1 MILQLEQISKSF
13 GGRTLFANVT
23 LRLEAYD
30 HLALVGPNGAG
41 KTTMLRIITG
51 QEDADSGR
59 VVLAKDAH
67 IGYLEQ
73 EAIEMGD
80 NPIFEEVLSAQTEIL
95 EAERRLKKLE
105 RELGA
110 NPTEQQLAAAG
121 RARDNY
127 EILGGYTIES
137 KVRSVLFGLGFKES
151 DMARH
156 TTEFSGGWQM
166 RLALAKLLVRNPE
179 VLLLDEP
186 TNHLDLE
193 SVRWLESFLR
203 GYAGTV
209 IVVSHDR
216 AFMDNMVD
224 RVAEIDN
231 GQVNLYKGN
240 YTAYLRAREQRIE
253 QLKAEQAQ
261 QLQEIARLEA
271 FVEKFR
277 YKATKA
283 RQAQDREKKLERL
296 RANLVAI
303 PEERATVHFN
313 FNQPPRTGDEV
324 VSATGLVKR
333 YGDNVV
339 YDGADFKL
347 YRGDKVAL
355 VGPNGA
361 GKSTLL
367 KMVAGA
373 LAPDAGQVKYGT
385 HVTKTYYAQHQLEEL
400 NSGNTVFEELDR
412 VAPGWTISQVR
423 TLLGAFLFNGDDV
436 DKKVSVLSGGEKSR
450 LALAKMLVAPTPLLC
465 LDEPTNHLDI
475 SSADVLEQALVHFE
489 GTILLI
495 THDRHLIR
503 SVANR
508 IVEVKPGKLTD
519 YPGDYDYYLF
529 KTDQADEDRSVV
541 DESKA
546 AGRGKSGTLGQNSS
560 ATSSVTGGKGLK
572 DSKAKSGAGS
582 SSDGSNIIV
591 RRHRG
596 QKQPSANPV
605 AKPLTEEKG
614 SAPKSKEQKRRE
626 AEARNR
632 AYAALKNH
640 RKRIAEL
647 DKQLERDNARMQEVL
662 DLLADPDF
670 YTREDST
677 SDVIAEHAKLKQ
689 RIAAAEEEWLLLNE
703 ELEEEMA
710 RQAAQ

>member
-1 MILQLEQISKSF
+1 MILQLEHLTKSF
-13 GGRTLFANVT
+13 GGRTLFADASI
-23 LRLEAYD
+23 RLEEYD
-30 HLALVGPNGAG
+30 RLALVGPNGAG
-41 KTTMLRIITG
+41 KTTMLRIISG
-51 QEDADSGR
+51 QEYADSGR
-59 VVLAKDAH
+59 VVLAKGAH

-73 EAIEMGD
+73 EAIEMGE
-80 NPIFEEVLSAQTEIL
+80 NPVFEEVLSAQVEIL
-95 EAERRLKKLE
+95 EAERRLKHLE
-105 RELGA
+105 EGLGE

-121 RARDNY
+121 RARDAY
-127 EILGGYTIES
+127 ELLGGYTIES
-137 KVRSVLFGLGFKES
+137 KVRSVLFGLGFKEA
-151 DMARH
+151 DMTRL

-193 SVRWLESFLR
+193 SVRWLEGFLR
-203 GYAGTV
+203 GYSGTIV
-209 IVVSHDR
+209 VVSHDR

-231 GQVNLYKGN
+231 GQVILYKGN
-240 YTAYLRAREQRIE
+240 YSAYLRAREERIE
-253 QLKAEQAQ
+253 RLQAEHKQ
-261 QLQEIARLEA
+261 QLEEIARLEA

-296 RANLVAI
+296 RANLVVI
-303 PEERATVHFN
+303 PEQRKTVHFN
-313 FNQPPRTGDEV
+313 FKQPERTGDEV
-324 VSATGLVKR
+324 VRARGLVKR

-339 YDGADFKL
+339 YDGADFTL

-367 KMVAGA
+367 KMVAGV
-373 LAPDAGQVKYGT
+373 LAPDAGSVKYGT
-385 HVTKTYYAQHQLEEL
+385 GVTKTYYAQHQLEEL
-400 NSGNTVFEELDR
+400 NSGNTVFEELDH
-412 VAPGWTISQVR
+412 VAPGWTIAQVR

-450 LALAKMLVAPTPLLC
+450 LALAKMLVAPRPLLC

-475 SSADVLEQALVHFE
+475 ASSDVLEQALLHFE

-508 IVEVKPGKLTD
+508 IVEVRPGKLTNYD
-519 YPGDYDYYLF
+519 GDYDYYLY
-529 KTDQADEDRSVV
+529 KTEQAESDRSVA
-541 DESKA
+541 SAPGSGKGKA
-546 AGRGKSGTLGQNSS
+546 GSLASASS
-560 ATSSVTGGKGLK
+560 AKSSVTSGVSETKVTVRKHERGTSPARGGGAAG
-572 DSKAKSGAGS
+572 KANVQLTAP
-582 SSDGSNIIV
+582 
-591 RRHRG
+591 
-596 QKQPSANPV
+596 KQ
-605 AKPLTEEKG
+605 

-632 AYAALKNH
+632 AYAALKGH

-647 DKQLERDNARMQEVL
+647 EAQMDRDNTRLEEVL
-662 DLLADPDF
+662 ALLADPGF
-670 YTREDST
+670 YTREEST

-689 RIAAAEEEWLLLNE
+689 RIAHAEEEWLLLNE
-703 ELEEEMA
+703 ELEAEMA
-710 RQAAQ
+710 RQAQL

>member
-1 MILQLEQISKSF
+1 MTVILQLEHVTKTF
-13 GGRTLFANVT
+13 GGRTLFADASI
-23 LRLEAYD
+23 RLEEYD
-30 HLALVGPNGAG
+30 RLALVGPNGAG
-41 KTTMLRIITG
+41 KTTLLRIISG
-51 QEDADSGR
+51 QDDADSGR
-59 VVLAKDAH
+59 IVLAKSAR

-80 NPIFEEVLSAQTEIL
+80 NPIFEEVMSSQVEVLA
-95 EAERRLKKLE
+95 AEQRLKHLE
-105 RELGA
+105 EQLGA

-121 RARDNY
+121 RARDEY
-127 EILGGYTIES
+127 ELLGGYTIES
-137 KVRSVLFGLGFKES
+137 KVRSVLFGLGFKEG
-151 DMARH
+151 DLARS

-203 GYAGTV
+203 GYEGAI

-231 GQVNLYKGN
+231 GKIILYKGN
-240 YTAYLRAREQRIE
+240 YSAYLTARQARID
-253 QLKAEQAQ
+253 QLLAEHKQ
-261 QLQEIARLEA
+261 QLEEIARLEA
-271 FVEKFR
+271 FVERFR

-296 RANLVAI
+296 RENLVTI
-303 PEERATVHFN
+303 PEERKTVHFN
-313 FNQPPRTGDEV
+313 FKQPDRTGDEV
-324 VSATGLVKR
+324 VRARGLVKC

-339 YDGADFKL
+339 YDGLDFEL

-367 KMVAGA
+367 KMLAGV
-373 LAPDAGQVKYGT
+373 LAPDAGTISYG
-385 HVTKTYYAQHQLEEL
+385 VGVSKAYYAQHQLEEL
-400 NSGNTVFEELDR
+400 NSGNTVFEELDH

-436 DKKVSVLSGGEKSR
+436 DKKVSVLSGGEKGR
-450 LALAKMLVAPTPLLC
+450 LALAKMLVAPAPLLL

-475 SSADVLEQALVHFE
+475 ASSDVLEQALLHFE
-489 GTILLI
+489 GTIVLI

-508 IVEVKPGKLTD
+508 IVEIRPGKLTNFA
-519 YPGDYDYYLF
+519 GDYDYYLE
-529 KTDQADEDRSVV
+529 KTEQADVDRSVV

-546 AGRGKSGTLGQNSS
+546 AGKGKSGTLANNSR
-560 ATSSVTGGKGLK
+560 ATSAVTR
-572 DSKAKSGAGS
+572 SAGETTVT
-582 SSDGSNIIV
+582 V

-596 QKQPSANPV
+596 EKQPASAPV
-605 AKPLTEEKG
+605 QLTAAKG

-632 AYAALKNH
+632 AYAALKGH
-640 RKRIAEL
+640 RKRIEEL
-647 DKQLERDNARMQEVL
+647 DHQLERDHARMEEVL
-662 DLLADPDF
+662 ALLADPDF

-689 RIAAAEEEWLLLNE
+689 RIERAEEEWLMLNE
-703 ELEEEMA
+703 ELEEEMS
-710 RQAAQ
+710 RLGQ

>member
-1 MILQLEQISKSF
+1 MGGMILQLEQITKSF
-13 GGRTLFANVT
+13 GGRTLFANAT

-41 KTTMLRIITG
+41 KTTLLRIITG

-59 VVLAKDAH
+59 VVLAKDAT

-73 EAIEMGD
+73 EAIEMGE
-80 NPIFEEVLSAQTEIL
+80 NPIFEEVLSAQVEIL

-110 NPTEQQLAAAG
+110 NPTEAQLAAAG

-137 KVRSVLFGLGFKES
+137 KVRSVLFGLGFKEA
-151 DMARH
+151 DMQRL

-166 RLALAKLLVRNPE
+166 RLALAKLLVRNPD

-203 GYAGTV
+203 GYAGAV

-224 RVAEIDN
+224 RVAEISN
-231 GQVNLYKGN
+231 GQVVLYKGN
-240 YTAYLRAREQRIE
+240 YTRYLRAREERIE
-253 QLKAEQAQ
+253 QLKAEHAQ

-296 RANLVAI
+296 RENLVAI
-303 PEERATVHFN
+303 PEERKTVHFN

-324 VSATGLVKR
+324 VSALGLRKA
-333 YGDNVV
+333 YGDYVV
-339 YDGADFKL
+339 FDGQDFHL

-367 KMVAGA
+367 KMIAGA
-373 LAPDAGQVKYGT
+373 LEPDSGTVKYGT

-400 NSGNTVFEELDR
+400 TSGNTVFEELDR

-508 IVEVKPGKLTD
+508 IVEVMPGKLTD
-519 YPGDYDYYLF
+519 YPGDYDYYLY
-529 KTDQADEDRSVV
+529 KTGQAEEDRSVV
-541 DESKA
+541 DESRA
-546 AGRGKSGTLGQNSS
+546 AGGGKSGTLGHNSQ
-560 ATSSVTGGKGLK
+560 ATSSVTQGGKE
-572 DSKAKSGAGS
+572 SGG
-582 SSDGSNIIV
+582 DGTKVTV

-596 QKQPSANPV
+596 EKQPKASGLGAP
-605 AKPLTEEKG
+605 AALTAEKG
-614 SAPKSKEQKRRE
+614 SAPKTKEQKRRE

-647 DKQLERDNARMQEVL
+647 DKQLERDNARMEEVL
-662 DLLADPDF
+662 ALLADPDF

-677 SDVIAEHAKLKQ
+677 SDVIAEHAELKQ
-689 RIAAAEEEWLLLNE
+689 RIAHAEEEWLLLNE
-703 ELEEEMA
+703 ELEAEMA
-710 RQAAQ
+710 RQAAQS

>member
-1 MILQLEQISKSF
+1 MGVMILQLEQITKSF
-13 GGRTLFANVT
+13 GGRVLFAGVN
-23 LRLEAYD
+23 LRLEEYD

-41 KTTMLRIITG
+41 KTTMLRIISG
-51 QEDADSGR
+51 EEDADEGR
-59 VVLAKDAH
+59 VVLAKEAR

-73 EAIEMGD
+73 EAIEMGE
-80 NPIFEEVLSAQTEIL
+80 NPIFEEVMSSQTEVL

-105 RELGA
+105 AELGA
-110 NPTEQQLAAAG
+110 NPTEAQLAAAG
-121 RARDNY
+121 RARDSY
-127 EILGGYTIES
+127 ELLGGYTIES
-137 KVRSVLFGLGFKES
+137 KVRSVLFGLGFKEG
-151 DMARH
+151 DMQRL

-231 GQVNLYKGN
+231 GQVTLYKGN

-253 QLKAEQAQ
+253 QLRAEHAQ

-296 RANLVAI
+296 RENLVAI
-303 PEERATVHFN
+303 PEERKAVRFN
-313 FNQPPRTGDEV
+313 FAQPPRTGDEV
-324 VSATGLVKR
+324 VRATGLVKR

-339 YDGADFKL
+339 YDGADFNL

-367 KMVAGA
+367 KMIAGV
-373 LAPDAGQVKYGT
+373 LEPDAGTVEYGVR
-385 HVTKTYYAQHQLEEL
+385 VTKTYYAQHQLEEL

-412 VAPGWTISQVR
+412 VAPGWTIAQVR
-423 TLLGAFLFNGDDV
+423 TLLGAFLFHGDDV

-475 SSADVLEQALVHFE
+475 TSADVLEQALQHFD

-508 IVEVKPGKLTD
+508 IVEVMPGRLSD
-519 YPGDYDYYLF
+519 YPGDYDYYLY
-529 KTDQADEDRSVV
+529 KTGQAEEDRSVV
-541 DESKA
+541 DESRA
-546 AGRGKSGTLGQNSS
+546 AGGGKSGTLGHNSS
-560 ATSSVTGGKGLK
+560 ATSSVTGG
-572 DSKAKSGAGS
+572 AAGKEP
-582 SSDGSNIIV
+582 GTKVTV

-596 QKQPSANPV
+596 EKQPDAA
-605 AKPLTEEKG
+605 AKPLTAAKG

-632 AYAALKNH
+632 AYAALKGA
-640 RKRIAEL
+640 RKRIDEL
-647 DKQLERDNARMQEVL
+647 DRQLERDNARMEEVL
-662 DLLADPDF
+662 ALLADPAF
-670 YTREDST
+670 YTNEDGT
-677 SDVIAEHAKLKQ
+677 TDIIAEHAQLKQ
-689 RIAAAEEEWLLLNE
+689 RIERAEAEWLELNE
-703 ELEEEMA
+703 ELEIELA
-710 RQAAQ
+710 KQATGG